1 LVPWLGSADDGD
13 EPVTL
18 LRRPTTVAL
27 CTLAAFALAWPI
39 AASSGSATS
48 TDAREAAR
56 LVRGTRDAATDL
68 DFTGVATITWTTPK
82 GKQSARVHVSDV
94 GGAVSVSAAD
104 GNTVV
109 DEGRRTYLRDRL
121 GWTGLV
127 VEPTAR
133 NVPEPD
139 QRWALATGGTRTVAG
154 RPATVVL
161 ARRPGGEPA
170 QRLAVDEATGLL
182 LAREVLGPNGRVERS
197 VQFSTI
203 DVGERDTH
211 AVSPPDH
218 VRSESAEKLTSVPDG
233 YRAPSEPA
241 GFELV
246 TRSRH
251 PDGVLLFY
259 SDGVFTASVFEQQGD
274 LDWGALPSGGTD
286 SQLADTRTRTYHE
299 ASGDVAVWE
308 RNGLV
313 YTFVTDAP
321 SDVFTQMVGA
331 LASDTRSTPEAV
343 VDFVL
348 DPFGWG

>member
-1 LVPWLGSADDGD
+1 VI
-13 EPVTL
+13 V
-18 LRRPTTVAL
+18 LRRPATVAL
-27 CTLAAFALAWPI
+27 CMLAAVALVWPI
-39 AASSGSATS
+39 AASARSVKSA
-48 TDAREAAR
+48 DAQEAAR
-56 LVRGTRDAATDL
+56 LVRGTRDAAADL
-68 DFTGVATITWTTPK
+68 DFTGVATVTWTSPK
-82 GKQSARVHVSDV
+82 GKQSARVQVSDV
-94 GGAVSVSAAD
+94 GGAVSVRAAD
-104 GNTVV
+104 GNTLV
-109 DEGRRTYLRDRL
+109 DEGRRTYLRDHL

-133 NVPEPD
+133 DLPDPD
-139 QRWALATGGTRTVAG
+139 QRWDLATRGTSTVAG
-154 RPATVVL
+154 RPAAVVL

-170 QRLAVDEATGLL
+170 QRLAVDHATGLL
-182 LAREVLGPNGRVERS
+182 LAREVLGPDGRVERS
-197 VQFSTI
+197 VRFSSI

-211 AVSPPDH
+211 AVSPPAE
-218 VRSESAEKLTSVPDG
+218 VRGKSAEKLTSVPDG
-233 YRAPSEPA
+233 YRAPAAPA

-286 SQLADTRTRTYHE
+286 RQLADTRTRTYDE

-313 YTFVTDAP
+313 YTCVTDAP
-321 SDVFTQMVGA
+321 SDVFAQMVGA
-331 LASDTRSTPEAV
+331 LASDARSAPEAV

-348 DPFGWG
+348 GPFAWG